1 MNVVLSLQQSPFER
15 TLPDKL
21 QIKELGSDQPNITVN
36 QQSSDRE
43 KLYNW
48 TFSRT
53 WYKKKTWPGLPRAVM
68 GPGEGLPATTA
79 GEAASHETET
89 PLDIRPRLPRRI
101 DLELPCPLPVE
112 AEPWSPIATER
123 TPQNRAERNEVL
135 LPAENRRPASPR
147 GPTPK
152 LPRFNGTSSLEA
164 FLAQFELF
172 AAEYD
177 WTDRRK
183 ATYLS
188 QALEGLASEVLLDLS
203 CEERVDCTALTTA
216 LKRRFGDCDSN
227 LGLQEQLQHRRRAP
241 GEKLGALAADIAR
254 LARRAYSDEPDSFS
268 RRIAL
273 DTFLRSL
280 QPPLLRHQVR
290 LAGPRTL
297 EEAGNRAI
305 AIEAVL
311 QDEEPLH
318 RNPTTRPVCSMAEG
332 IPGCK
337 YGLNPQPRPVGS
349 MHGCRPPMEAEAGAQ
364 QQLKLLF
371 TMASLHPAFPFHQRE
386 SLRMHLDKIEGSFE
400 EGRQHYHHNNT
411 RQCNVQP
418 NDYFAPSTD
427 NLFERT
433 APAWGNQTASR
444 KAQREGDQAA
454 DKAGTDAIG
463 MSQRCIAL
471 CIKQKQSTV
480 PGAFP
485 IWFISYAGERH
496 VE

>member
-1 MNVVLSLQQSPFER
+1 MDRGDDTQRDPRDPGSPEAGAPVWSRQWALSWLKATPVVRALWRAERESPPDGGSQRRVASPPAHQSQDPPSPS
-15 TLPDKL
+15 TP
-21 QIKELGSDQPNITVN
+21 Q
-36 QQSSDRE
+36 
-43 KLYNW
+43 
-48 TFSRT
+48 
-53 WYKKKTWPGLPRAVM
+53 
-68 GPGEGLPATTA
+68 PATTA

-297 EEAGNRAI
+297 EEAVNRAI

-332 IPGCK
+332 IPGCE
-337 YGLNPQPRPVGS
+337 YGLDPPPRVRAVATGRGRVRERVCWRCGQPGHLIADCRRLEHREMPPPGPAGNGAGS
-349 MHGCRPPMEAEAGAQ
+349 A
-364 QQLKLLF
+364 
-371 TMASLHPAFPFHQRE
+371 
-386 SLRMHLDKIEGSFE
+386 
-400 EGRQHYHHNNT
+400 
-411 RQCNVQP
+411 
-418 NDYFAPSTD
+418 
-427 NLFERT
+427 
-433 APAWGNQTASR
+433 
-444 KAQREGDQAA
+444 
-454 DKAGTDAIG
+454 
-463 MSQRCIAL
+463 
-471 CIKQKQSTV
+471 
-480 PGAFP
+480 
-485 IWFISYAGERH
+485 
-496 VE
+496 